1 LPHRGHIGPAGAG
14 GGHRSG
20 GGFRLARFHPNGS
33 RDRSFGTRGLR
44 HGRREPDQWFGD
56 GLHGQRLNR
65 LAFPLDREQPALDAH
80 SVRG

>member
-1 LPHRGHIGPAGAG
+1 VGAG
-14 GGHRSG
+14 SASPGSTRTVPATGASG
-20 GGFRLARFHPNGS
+20 PGAS
-33 RDRSFGTRGLR
+33 AT
-44 HGRREPDQWFGD
+44 RREPDQWFGD